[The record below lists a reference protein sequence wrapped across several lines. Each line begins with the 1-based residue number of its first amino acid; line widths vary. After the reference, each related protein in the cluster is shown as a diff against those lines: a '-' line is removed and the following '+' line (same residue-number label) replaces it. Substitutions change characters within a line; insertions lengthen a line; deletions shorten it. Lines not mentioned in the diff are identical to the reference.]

1 MECIHRYV
9 WWFRLSCF
17 QIVRKIHPKKIIMEV
32 LVDAVTKKLFS
43 FICHQ
48 NVDILF
54 DIGERTINLCPRCAG
69 LHLGFS
75 SALLVLMYGSVT
87 LRPSM
92 SIFLVGLA
100 VVPAIH
106 WLLGNMNILNPDAF
120 SRFGTGL
127 IGGLAF
133 AAVLKVWRMSN
144 LSKARMVLKPGIYAA
159 YGSITALL
167 LLLGTGV
174 WVTVSLILLLAVLL
188 NFIFI
193 ADTLMSLTLM
203 HFNKLVK

>member
-1 MECIHRYV
+1 
-9 WWFRLSCF
+9 
-17 QIVRKIHPKKIIMEV
+17 MEV
-32 LVDAVTKKLFS
+32 LVDAATKKLFS

-54 DIGERTINLCPRCAG
+54 DVGERTINLCPRCAG

-75 SALLVLMYGSVT
+75 SALLVLVWRSVT
-87 LRPSM
+87 IRPSM
-92 SIFLVGLA
+92 TIFLGVLA
-100 VVPAIH
+100 VVPAMH
-106 WLLGNMNILNPDAF
+106 WLLGNMNILNPDAL

-133 AAVLKVWRMSN
+133 AAVLKAWRMSN
-144 LSKARMVLKPGIYAA
+144 LSKARMLQTPRIYAA
-159 YGSITALL
+159 FGVISVLFLL
-167 LLLGTGV
+167 LATGT

-193 ADTLMSLTLM
+193 ADTLTRLIQIQ
-203 HFNKLVK
+203 FNKRVK

>member
-1 MECIHRYV
+1 MI
-9 WWFRLSCF
+9 
-17 QIVRKIHPKKIIMEV
+17 RKIHPKKLIMEV
-32 LVDAVTKKLFS
+32 LVDAVTNKLFS

-75 SALLVLMYGSVT
+75 SALLVLVYGSVT

-100 VVPAIH
+100 IVPAIH

-133 AAVLKVWRMSN
+133 AAFLKVWRMSN

-159 YGSITALL
+159 YSVTTVLL
-167 LLLGTGV
+167 LLLATGA

-193 ADTLMSLTLM
+193 ADTLIRLTQIQ
-203 HFNKLVK
+203 FNKRVQ